1 MKITTI
7 VLLLCLSS
15 LAWPVNRAEAFKCD
29 VTATGVNFGGYDVFS
44 SVPRDST
51 GTITVTCNNPDKT
64 DKNNPRDDIVVEISL
79 STGDSLSFSP
89 RQMQS
94 ATGETLDYNLFS
106 TPFSTIWGDG
116 GGSSPSQ
123 SELVN
128 KDMPWNATLFGRIPA
143 QQNVSAGNY
152 SDTITVTIDF

>member
-1 MKITTI
+1 MRISTI

-51 GTITVTCNNPDKT
+51 GTITVTCNNPDNT
-64 DKNNPRDDIVVEISL
+64 DKKNPNEDIQVEISL
-79 STGDSLSFSP
+79 STGNSGSFSP

-94 ATGETLDYNLFS
+94 ATGDALSYNLYA
-106 TPFSTIWGDG
+106 TPFSTILGDG
-116 GGSSPSQ
+116 GGSSSVITGF
-123 SELVN
+123 VN
-128 KDMPWNATLFGRIPA
+128 KDMPWNVTIYGSIPA
-143 QQNVSAGNY
+143 RQNVRAGSY

>member
-1 MKITTI
+1 MRISVI

-15 LAWPVNRAEAFKCD
+15 LAWPVNRAEAFNCD

-64 DKNNPRDDIVVEISL
+64 DKNNPSEDIEVEISL
-79 STGDSLSFSP
+79 SPGNSGSFSP

-94 ATGETLDYNLFS
+94 ATGDSLSYNLY
-106 TPFSTIWGDG
+106 TIPFSTIWGDG
-116 GGSSPSQ
+116 GGSSSVTTGF
-123 SELVN
+123 VN
-128 KDMPWNATLFGRIPA
+128 KDMPLNVIIYGRIPER
-143 QQNVSAGNY
+143 QNVRAGSY
-152 SDTITVTIDF
+152 SDNITVTIDF